1 MRGQTVRLG
10 PWRRVTVY
18 CPDRTASAALIAA
31 TLLHL
36 RPRVWH
42 QNYAKTRQL
51 LKPDATCEVRL
62 HLNSPLLY
70 CSGGSS
76 SMKTAE
82 IGTDGDTY
90 FNDPTH
96 DPTSCRCF
104 PRGHRQST
112 FPYARSLSGPL
123 RSVLY
128 LADDL
133 CGLFFIHPADPSRKS
148 ELSQSQRD
156 GWTEIKEQSFRGR
169 EITPP
174 LIASTMRFSTLVL
187 LVALPVVA
195 CAILSPQQLSVR
207 QIENCV
213 ELGHLCFPPLTVCCG
228 EENHCPLTH
237 EPGTVLS
244 VCSSVSSLPLTNWYV
259 RCAPPNPVLESG
271 SLG

>member
-104 PRGHRQST
+104 PRDHRQST
-112 FPYARSLSGPL
+112 FPYARSLSVPCGVYCIWL
-123 RSVLY
+123 MTCAVYFLFILLI
-128 LADDL
+128 LA
-133 CGLFFIHPADPSRKS
+133 
-148 ELSQSQRD
+148 
-156 GWTEIKEQSFRGR
+156 
-169 EITPP
+169 
-174 LIASTMRFSTLVL
+174 
-187 LVALPVVA
+187 
-195 CAILSPQQLSVR
+195 
-207 QIENCV
+207 
-213 ELGHLCFPPLTVCCG
+213 
-228 EENHCPLTH
+228 
-237 EPGTVLS
+237 
-244 VCSSVSSLPLTNWYV
+244 
-259 RCAPPNPVLESG
+259 G
-271 SLG
+271 SLNSVNHNVTAGLK